1 MEPKTAD
8 GENKTIIDTLAYL
21 FPRGVND
28 LAEIRG
34 TTLNQDIPIRNKH
47 YGLMVSDVQD
57 GEPPEGKFVEYKV
70 YLKGDPRALA
80 ITYIRKYPSTSP
92 TRNSVWA
99 VFGYVNDGEARD
111 GVLTLYNTYEQFRW
125 VDGAHVSTLPHGF
138 PPAYTQTQTQG
149 SEEGLTLED
158 HWIQAIQRARTWR
171 RLEGGRRR
179 KTRHRRRKT
188 RHRRSKTRR
197 SRR

>member
-28 LAEIRG
+28 LAGIRG
-34 TTLNQDIPIRNKH
+34 TTLNQEIHTQNEH

-70 YLKGDPRALA
+70 YLKGDPAALA
-80 ITYIRKYPSTSP
+80 ITYIRKYPSRSP

-99 VFGYVNDGEARD
+99 VFGYVNDREAAA

-125 VDGAHVSTLPHGF
+125 VDGAHLSTLPTAF
-138 PPAYTQTQTQG
+138 APAYTETQG
-149 SEEGLTLED
+149 AEEPHTLED
-158 HWIQAIQRARTWR
+158 HWIRAIQRERNWR
-171 RLEGGRRR
+171 RAEGGRRR

-188 RHRRSKTRR
+188 RRRKTRR